1 MKSSEKKHSLARS
14 NYSLNATSVCTVSS
28 AQQLS
33 GRATTEGSLGAW
45 REHWIDSPESTA
57 LASIPHDPMG

>member
-14 NYSLNATSVCTVSS
+14 NYSLNATSVYTVSS

-33 GRATTEGSLGAW
+33 GRATTRAVWGPA
-45 REHWIDSPESTA
+45 ESTG
-57 LASIPHDPMG
+57 LTVLNPQLSPQSPMTP